1 MWVRLEQEV
10 FVVSWRLHA
19 SFHKHI
25 WAVFAFLEAILLL
38 EVFVASFKV
47 HSSLVLSH
55 PPMLSA
61 QLQQSSSLNAA
72 LLKNHKFQESY
83 LFTPQQARLHD
94 LDAIFQLA
102 QNGLHLLATSSKH
115 LKSLNSPLFAP
126 SAKFTD
132 RTRISVEEN
141 AVLDV
146 AIENLLFAISPFLM
160 EQAASKII
168 EWLVRRYRW
177 AASHTGAEHILT
189 SITEWT
195 NSMYR
200 HFWRYFYHI
209 ILRLISS
216 SFYQYSI
223 YRSF

>member
-1 MWVRLEQEV
+1 
-10 FVVSWRLHA
+10 
-19 SFHKHI
+19 
-25 WAVFAFLEAILLL
+25 
-38 EVFVASFKV
+38 
-47 HSSLVLSH
+47 
-55 PPMLSA
+55 MLSA

-141 AVLDV
+141 AVLDA
-146 AIENLLFAISPFLM
+146 AIEKLLFAISPFLM

-168 EWLVRRYRW
+168 EWLVRRYRC
-177 AASHTGAEHILT
+177 AVSHAGAEHVLKST
-189 SITEWT
+189 TERT

-200 HFWRYFYHI
+200 YF
-209 ILRLISS
+209 
-216 SFYQYSI
+216 
-223 YRSF
+223 